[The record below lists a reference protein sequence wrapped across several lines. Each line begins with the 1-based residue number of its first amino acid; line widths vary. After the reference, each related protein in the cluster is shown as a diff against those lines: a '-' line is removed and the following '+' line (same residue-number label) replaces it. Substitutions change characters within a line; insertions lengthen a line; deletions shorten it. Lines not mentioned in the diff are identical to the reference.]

1 MRMRPVRFAGIGA
14 ASTLDGRPDFTA
26 ARSSEIDRSRGSV
39 LESAERCRF
48 AALGLIAHAEPR
60 AAYDATP
67 RFAEPFCT
75 TRGEDLSEEA
85 ASNRGADFLELRLLS
100 LKSHFFRRTYCFPRL
115 ESSPDSIIS
124 AISRLTIGREQPII
138 SARSS

>member
-1 MRMRPVRFAGIGA
+1 MRMRLARFAGRRAVII
-14 ASTLDGRPDFTA
+14 LNRRPDFTQLY
-26 ARSSEIDRSRGSV
+26 RREIDRSRGSV
-39 LESAERCRF
+39 IESAERCRF

-75 TRGEDLSEEA
+75 TRGEDLSDEA